1 MIVDAHHHLWDPARR
16 TYPFLN
22 GEAMAPVR
30 QWYTVDDLRRVT
42 GGRVDRTVLVQTIG
56 DEGETAEFLAAARS
70 SDGLIAGVVG
80 WVDLA
85 APDVAERIA
94 RLRELPGGDRLVG
107 IRHQVQDEPDARW
120 LARPEVR
127 RGIRAVGAAGLAY
140 DLLVL
145 TPQLR
150 SARDVVEDLPEVR
163 FVVDHLAKP
172 GIAAQ
177 QWDPWDAGISAIGAL
192 PNASAKLS
200 GLVTEARWDA
210 WKPDDF
216 RRYADHALRVFGP
229 DRLMFGSDWPVCLLA
244 AGYGEV
250 FDLAHELTAGLS
262 PAEREAVFG
271 GTAAR
276 TYQLP
281 EPPGTAT
288 P

>member
-1 MIVDAHHHLWDPARR
+1 MIVDAHHHLWDTSHR
-16 TYPFLN
+16 TYPFL
-22 GEAMAPVR
+22 GAETMTPVR
-30 QWYTVDDLRRVT
+30 RPYTVDDLRAVT
-42 GGRVDRTVLVQTIG
+42 GGRVDRTVLVQTVG
-56 DEGETAEFLAAARS
+56 DVDETAEFLAAAHG

-80 WVDLA
+80 WVDLT

-107 IRHQVQDEPDARW
+107 IRHQVQDEPDLRW
-120 LARPEVR
+120 LDRPEVR

-145 TPQLR
+145 TPQLP
-150 SARDVVEDLPEVR
+150 SARSVAEDLPEIR
-163 FVVDHLAKP
+163 FVLDHLAKP
-172 GIAAQ
+172 GIAGQ
-177 QWDPWDAGISAIGAL
+177 QWDPWDAGISALGAL
-192 PNASAKLS
+192 PNVTAKLS
-200 GLVTEARWDA
+200 GLVTEARWDG

-216 RRYADHALRVFGP
+216 RRYADHALLVFGP

-250 FDLAHELTAGLS
+250 FDLAQELTAGLDA
-262 PAEREAVFG
+262 AERAAVFG
-271 GTAAR
+271 GTAVR

-281 EPPGTAT
+281 EPPGAIA